1 MKSISTLLVCSAFLL
16 IAGCSS
22 TSRDLKVRDGAPRSA
37 SIPANIAAIPN
48 AVPRHEPRTRAGNPP
63 DYHINGKHY
72 TVLKSSKNYK
82 KRGIASWYGTKFH
95 GRKTANGE
103 RYDMFAMTAAHKT
116 LPIPSYVR
124 VTNLRN
130 QRSVI
135 VRIND
140 RGPFHAGRIIDL
152 SYAAAVKLGIQQTG
166 TGYVEVQALAPEP
179 EPQNSLPPFADGR
192 GSAIIYL
199 QVGAFSN
206 QFNARE
212 MLDRVNAKA
221 LPHCRI
227 VAPVPGGESVYR
239 VQLGPVDS
247 VAEANRI
254 AARLADI
261 GIADT
266 RFIVQRERPAQQNRS
281 IRR

>member
-1 MKSISTLLVCSAFLL
+1 MKSISILLVCSAYLL
-16 IAGCSS
+16 LGGCNS
-22 TSRDLKVRDGAPRSA
+22 TSRDLQIRDGAPRSA

-63 DYHINGKHY
+63 DYRINGKHY
-72 TVLKSSKNYK
+72 TVLTSSKNYK
-82 KRGIASWYGTKFH
+82 KRGIAFWYGTKFH

-130 QRSVI
+130 QRSII

-140 RGPFHAGRIIDL
+140 RGPFHGGRIIDL

-166 TGYVEVQALAPEP
+166 TGFVEIQALEP
-179 EPQNSLPPFADGR
+179 EPLSGLQPSAESGH
-192 GSAIIYL
+192 SAIIYL

-212 MLDRVNAKA
+212 LLNRINDKT
-221 LPHCRI
+221 LPNCRI
-227 VAPVPGGESVYR
+227 VSPVPGGETLYR
-239 VQLGPVDS
+239 VQLGPVGSLAD
-247 VAEANRI
+247 ANRI
-254 AARLADI
+254 AAQLAEI

-266 RFIVQRERPAQQNRS
+266 RFIVQREPAPQKN
-281 IRR
+281 

>member
-1 MKSISTLLVCSAFLL
+1 MKSISTFLFFSAFLM
-16 IAGCSS
+16 IGGCST
-22 TSRDLKVRDGAPRSA
+22 TSKNLQIKDGAPLSA
-37 SIPANIAAIPN
+37 SIPANIATIPN

-63 DYHINGKHY
+63 DYRINGKHY
-72 TVLKSSKNYK
+72 TVLASSKNYK

-103 RYDMFAMTAAHKT
+103 SYDMFAMTAAHKT

-124 VTNLRN
+124 VTNLNN

-140 RGPFHAGRIIDL
+140 RGPFHGGRIIDL

-166 TGYVEVQALAPEP
+166 TGFVEIQALEP
-179 EPQNSLPPFADGR
+179 KPQSRLQPSANSEE
-192 GSAIIYL
+192 SSIIYL

-212 MLDRVNAKA
+212 LLDRINDKT

-227 VAPVPGGESVYR
+227 LSPAPDGEAVYR

-247 VAEANRI
+247 LAEANRI

-266 RFIVQRERPAQQNRS
+266 RFIVQRERVSQEN
-281 IRR
+281 